1 MVILG
6 SHCWLDESSR
16 VPDELYLATRPVLAV
31 SGGRLVCL
39 STPAGRRGWFW
50 EAWERGDGWAKVNIP
65 ADQCPRISKG
75 FLAAEE
81 RAMGR
86 RYFDQEYKCSFES
99 IVDAYF
105 DSVSIQAALVDAD
118 STLDLGPIFGGQA
131 GGGVPPA
138 DDDVVLTLDGGPGG
152 IFGAE

>member
-1 MVILG
+1 
-6 SHCWLDESSR
+6 
-16 VPDELYLATRPVLAV
+16 
-31 SGGRLVCL
+31 
-39 STPAGRRGWFW
+39 
-50 EAWERGDGWAKVNIP
+50 VNIP